1 VNETNNQQANEIWTP
16 EDCARFLKVTPTALY
31 SLTRNRGQV
40 RSNVPIPCFKLH
52 NKALRFIRA
61 DVESWVSQL
70 AAQGRAR

>member
-1 VNETNNQQANEIWTP
+1 MNETQNEQTIWTV

-40 RSNVPIPCFKLH
+40 RSTVPIPCFKLH

-61 DVESWVSQL
+61 DVENWISQL